1 MHTTLTDSLAP
12 IRMWLDPA
20 ETEAQALGQLRNC
33 ANLPWTH
40 GVAVMPDCHV
50 GYGATVGSVI
60 AMREA
65 VSPGAVGVDLGCG
78 MSAVPVDLAARD
90 LPGSLTR
97 VRAQIE
103 RDLPVGRGLHQ
114 HGADLRRLGLDT
126 TYDWGAFWA
135 RFAALDA
142 VDKATWTDSDKLR
155 DRAHQQLGTLGSGN
169 HFTEVCLDASDRV
182 WLMLHSG
189 SRHIGKTLADVHMA
203 AAKELPHN
211 QDLPDRDLAVFLA
224 GTPEM
229 DAYRTDLYWA
239 QEYARL
245 NRRVM
250 LELVKAALAKAL
262 GRELTFGEEIS
273 CHHNYVSEET
283 YDGVDLVVT
292 RKGAISTEGGRRGI
306 IPGSMGT
313 GSYIVR
319 GKEGAASDAA
329 YRSASHGAGRRMS
342 RTAARKLFTVADL
355 QAQTE
360 GVECRKD
367 AGVVDEIPGAYKD
380 LDQVIRA
387 QSDLVEVEARLRTVL
402 CVKG

>member
-1 MHTTLTDSLAP
+1 MHTTLTDSAAP

-20 ETEAQALGQLRNC
+20 ETEGGAMRQLRNC
-33 ANLPWTH
+33 ADLPWTH
-40 GVAVMPDCHV
+40 GVAVMPDCHQ

-60 AMREA
+60 AMRDA

-78 MSAVPVDLAARD
+78 MSAVRTGLTASDLPDSLAA
-90 LPGSLTR
+90 

-114 HGADLRRLGLDT
+114 HGADLDRLGMGAET
-126 TYDWGAFWA
+126 DWKAFWT
-135 RFAALDA
+135 RFDELDA
-142 VDKATWTDSDKLR
+142 IDRASWTSAGKLR
-155 DRAHQQLGTLGSGN
+155 TRAHQQLGTLGGGN
-169 HFTEVCLDASDRV
+169 HFVEVCLDAGDRV

-189 SRHIGKTLADVHMA
+189 SRNIGKVLADLHIE
-203 AAKELPHN
+203 AAKGLPHN
-211 QDLPDRDLAVFLA
+211 ADLPDRDLAVFLN

-229 DAYRTDLYWA
+229 AAYRNDLYWA

-245 NRRVM
+245 NRRVLM
-250 LELVKAALAKAL
+250 ELAKTALAKAL
-262 GRELTFGEEIS
+262 GREVEYGDETS

-283 YDGVDLVVT
+283 YDGLGLIVT
-292 RKGAISTEGGRRGI
+292 RKGAISTAGGRMGI

-319 GKEGAASDAA
+319 GKENDAA
-329 YRSASHGAGRRMS
+329 YRSASHGAGRKMS
-342 RTAARKLFTVADL
+342 RTAARKLFSVADL

-367 AGVVDEIPGAYKD
+367 SGVVDEIPGAYKD
-380 LDQVIRA
+380 LDAVMA
-387 QSDLVEVEARLRTVL
+387 QQDDLVDVVARLRTIL

>member
-1 MHTTLTDSLAP
+1 VHTTLTGSAAP

-20 ETEAQALGQLRNC
+20 ETEPGALAQLRNC
-33 ANLPWTH
+33 ADLPWTH
-40 GVAVMPDCHV
+40 GVAVMPDCHQ

-60 AMREA
+60 AMRDA

-78 MSAVPVDLAARD
+78 MSAVRTDLTAAD
-90 LPGSLTR
+90 LPDSLAG

-114 HGADLRRLGLDT
+114 HGADLDRLGMVGET
-126 TYDWGAFWA
+126 DWTRFWA
-135 RFAALDA
+135 RFTALAALEQLPAGAADR
-142 VDKATWTDSDKLR
+142 LR
-155 DRAHQQLGTLGSGN
+155 TRAHQQLGTLGSGN
-169 HFTEVCLDASDRV
+169 HFAEVCLDEGDRV

-189 SRHIGKTLADVHMA
+189 SRHIGKQLADVHMA
-203 AAKELPHN
+203 AARELPHN
-211 QDLPDRDLAVFLA
+211 ADLPDRDLSVFLA
-224 GTPEM
+224 GTPQM
-229 DAYRTDLYWA
+229 TAYRNDLYWA

-250 LELVKAALAKAL
+250 MELIKAAVAKAL
-262 GRELTFGEEIS
+262 GRAVGYDPEIS

-283 YDGVDLVVT
+283 YDGLDLVVT
-292 RKGAISTEGGRRGI
+292 RKGAISTAGGRPGI

-319 GKEGAASDAA
+319 GKENDAA
-329 YRSASHGAGRRMS
+329 YRSASHGAGRKMS
-342 RTAARKLFTVADL
+342 RGAARRMFTVADL

-367 AGVVDEIPGAYKD
+367 VGVVDEIPGAYKD
-380 LDQVIRA
+380 LDSVIAA
-387 QSDLVEVEARLRTVL
+387 QADLVEVQARLRTVL

>member
-1 MHTTLTDSLAP
+1 VHTTLTDSAAP

-20 ETEAQALGQLRNC
+20 ETEAGAMRQLRNC
-33 ANLPWTH
+33 ADLPWTH
-40 GVAVMPDCHV
+40 GVAVMPDCHQ

-60 AMREA
+60 AMRDA

-78 MSAVPVDLAARD
+78 MSAVRTALTASD
-90 LPGSLTR
+90 LPDSLAG

-114 HGADLRRLGLDT
+114 HGADLARLGMERET
-126 TYDWGAFWA
+126 DWTAFWV
-135 RFAALDA
+135 RFDELDA
-142 VDKATWTDSDKLR
+142 IDRASWTTAGKLR
-155 DRAHQQLGTLGSGN
+155 TRAHQQLGTLGGGN
-169 HFTEVCLDASDRV
+169 HFVEVCLDGQDRV

-189 SRHIGKTLADVHMA
+189 SRNIGKVLADLHIE
-203 AAKELPHN
+203 AAKALPHN
-211 QDLPDRDLAVFLA
+211 ADLPDRDLAVFLS

-229 DAYRTDLYWA
+229 AAYRNDLYWA

-250 LELVKAALAKAL
+250 MELAKAALAKAL
-262 GRELTFGEEIS
+262 GREVGYGDEIS

-283 YDGVDLVVT
+283 YDGLDLIVT
-292 RKGAISTEGGRRGI
+292 RKGAISTEGGRMGI

-319 GKEGAASDAA
+319 GRGNDAA
-329 YRSASHGAGRRMS
+329 YRSASHGAGRKMS
-342 RTAARKLFTVADL
+342 RGAAKRQFSIDDL

-367 AGVVDEIPGAYKD
+367 AAVIDEIPGAYKD
-380 LDQVIRA
+380 LETVMA
-387 QSDLVEVEARLRTVL
+387 QQTDLVDVVHRLRTAV

>member
-1 MHTTLTDSLAP
+1 MHTTLTDSAAP

-20 ETEAQALGQLRNC
+20 ETESGAMRQLRNC
-33 ANLPWTH
+33 ADLPWTH
-40 GVAVMPDCHV
+40 GVAVMPDCHQ

-60 AMREA
+60 AMRDA
-65 VSPGAVGVDLGCG
+65 VSPGAVGVDLVCG
-78 MSAVPVDLAARD
+78 MSAVRTGLTASDLPDSLAGVRAQVERD
-90 LPGSLTR
+90 LPG
-97 VRAQIE
+97 
-103 RDLPVGRGLHQ
+103 GRGLHQ
-114 HGADLRRLGLDT
+114 HGADLRRLGMQDET
-126 TYDWGAFWA
+126 DWTVFWA
-135 RFAALDA
+135 RFDALEAIDRA
-142 VDKATWTDSDKLR
+142 SWTSADKLR
-155 DRAHQQLGTLGSGN
+155 TRSHQQLGTLGGGN
-169 HFTEVCLDASDRV
+169 HFVEVCLDADDRV

-189 SRHIGKTLADVHMA
+189 SRNIGKVLADVHMA

-211 QDLPDRDLAVFLA
+211 ADLPDRDLAVFLN

-229 DAYRTDLYWA
+229 VAYRNDLYWA

-250 LELVKAALAKAL
+250 MELAKAALSKAL
-262 GRELTFGEEIS
+262 GRDVAYGDEIS

-283 YDGVDLVVT
+283 YDGLDLIVT
-292 RKGAISTEGGRRGI
+292 RKGAISTEGGRMGI

-319 GKEGAASDAA
+319 GKANDAA
-329 YRSASHGAGRRMS
+329 YRSASHGAGRKMS
-342 RTAARKLFTVADL
+342 RTAARKLFSVADL

-367 AGVVDEIPGAYKD
+367 EGVLDEIPGSYKD
-380 LDQVIRA
+380 LESVMA
-387 QSDLVEVEARLRTVL
+387 QQTDLVDVVARLRTLV

>member
-1 MHTTLTDSLAP
+1 VHTTLTDSAAP

-20 ETEAQALGQLRNC
+20 ETEPGAMRQLRNC
-33 ANLPWTH
+33 ADLPWTH
-40 GVAVMPDCHV
+40 GVAVMPDCHQ

-60 AMREA
+60 AMRDA

-78 MSAVPVDLAARD
+78 MSAVPTDLTAAD
-90 LPGSLTR
+90 LPDSLAR

-103 RDLPVGRGLHQ
+103 RDLPVGRGLHKD
-114 HGADLRRLGLDT
+114 GADLRRIGMADEV
-126 TYDWGAFWA
+126 DWAAFWA
-135 RFAALDA
+135 RFDALDA
-142 VDKATWTDSDKLR
+142 VGRSSWTSADNLR
-155 DRAHQQLGTLGSGN
+155 KRAHQQLGTLGTGN
-169 HFTEVCLDASDRV
+169 HFVELCLDGQDRM

-189 SRHIGKTLADVHMA
+189 SRGVGKALADVHMER
-203 AAKELPHN
+203 AKQLPHN
-211 QDLPDRDLAVFLA
+211 RDLPDPDLAVFLNH
-224 GTPEM
+224 TPQM
-229 DAYRTDLYWA
+229 AAYRTDLYWA

-250 LELVKAALAKAL
+250 VELAKAAVGKAL
-262 GRELTFGEEIS
+262 HRRIAWGEETS

-283 YDGVDLVVT
+283 YDGLDLIVT
-292 RKGAISTEGGRRGI
+292 RKGAISTEGGRLGI

-319 GKEGAASDAA
+319 GKENDAA

-342 RTAARKLFTVADL
+342 RNAARKMFSVADL

-367 AGVVDEIPGAYKD
+367 SGVIDEIPAAYKD
-380 LDQVIRA
+380 LDAVMA
-387 QSDLVEVEARLRTVL
+387 QQADLVDVVARLRTIL

>member
-1 MHTTLTDSLAP
+1 MHTTLTDSAAP
-12 IRMWLDPA
+12 IRMWLDPEA
-20 ETEAQALGQLRNC
+20 TEAGAMRQLRNC
-33 ANLPWTH
+33 ADLPWTH
-40 GVAVMPDCHV
+40 GVAVMPDCHQ

-60 AMREA
+60 AMRDA

-78 MSAVPVDLAARD
+78 MSAVRTDLTASD
-90 LPGSLTR
+90 LPDSLAGT
-97 VRAQIE
+97 RAQIE

-114 HGADLRRLGLDT
+114 HGADLTRLGMGAET
-126 TYDWGAFWA
+126 DWTAFWG
-135 RFAALDA
+135 RFDALDA
-142 VDKATWTDSDKLR
+142 VDRASWTTADKLR
-155 DRAHQQLGTLGSGN
+155 TRAHQQLGTLGTGN
-169 HFTEVCLDASDRV
+169 HFVEVCLDGEDRV

-189 SRHIGKTLADVHMA
+189 SRNIGKVLADLHIE
-203 AAKELPHN
+203 AAKNLPHN
-211 QDLPDRDLAVFLA
+211 ADLPDRDLAVFLN

-229 DAYRTDLYWA
+229 VAYRNDLYWA

-250 LELVKAALAKAL
+250 MELAKAALAKAL
-262 GRELTFGEEIS
+262 GREIGYDDEIS

-283 YDGVDLVVT
+283 YDGLDLIVT
-292 RKGAISTEGGRRGI
+292 RKGAISTADGRLGI

-319 GKEGAASDAA
+319 GRPSDDA
-329 YRSASHGAGRRMS
+329 YRSASHGAGRTMS
-342 RTAARKLFTVADL
+342 RNAARKMFSVADL

-367 AGVVDEIPGAYKD
+367 SGVVDEIPGAYKD
-380 LDQVIRA
+380 LETVMA
-387 QSDLVEVEARLRTVL
+387 QQADLVDVVARLRTIL